1 MRFSLGLAILD
12 GAARHGV
19 SGKYSGRGRL
29 RGQGNAGILVL
40 ALSHRAVLEDPALA
54 NPLEGVLEDL
64 LGVRLEYDA
73 LARAPAAGGEVLGG
87 ALGGQ
92 VAGVLGG
99 KLGPHAGG

>member
-1 MRFSLGLAILD
+1 MARRATAFQGSTAD
-12 GAARHGV
+12 AAA
-19 SGKYSGRGRL
+19 YSL